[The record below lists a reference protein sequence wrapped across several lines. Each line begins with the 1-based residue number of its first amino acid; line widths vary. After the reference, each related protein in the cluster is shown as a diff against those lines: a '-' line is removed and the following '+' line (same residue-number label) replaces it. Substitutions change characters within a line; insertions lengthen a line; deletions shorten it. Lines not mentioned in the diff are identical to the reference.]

1 MQGHVG
7 LVSYSTLVS
16 CLLNFTTSSG
26 YLSISHLLR
35 FSWFVTGISLL
46 CRFFIGLFQNKHITK
61 YLQNNRDQRLEY
73 FKRYRILMKQKEEDF
88 LLLLFIFPPLSSH
101 YEYLLFI

>member
-35 FSWFVTGISLL
+35 FSWFVTSISLL
-46 CRFFIGLFQNKHITK
+46 CPFFIGLFQNKHITK
-61 YLQNNRDQRLEY
+61 YLQNNRDQRLEF
-73 FKRYRILMKQKEEDF
+73 FKRYRILKKQKEEDF
-88 LLLLFIFPPLSSH
+88 FYYYSFFSLLVAIKNIFNFI
-101 YEYLLFI
+101 